1 MSEHDR
7 KKWDAKYTAADED
20 GAAGE
25 NHWLAQQVQ
34 GMQPGRALDLACGL
48 GTNAIRLAQLGWT
61 VAAIDIST
69 VGLQIAA
76 RSAAATGVQVDWQVA
91 DLETWEPA
99 AATFDLVTVFRYL
112 DRDRLP
118 QRIQAALKPGGT
130 LLYETFVE
138 GPNAADGGHV
148 RNPAFVLQRD
158 ELPTLFPNLEVI
170 EYSEIETVDHYVARL
185 RSQKPAP

>member
-7 KKWDAKYTAADED
+7 KKWDAKYTDVDEV
-20 GAAGE
+20 GVVGE
-25 NHWLAQQVQ
+25 NDWLAQQVR

-48 GTNAIRLAQLGWT
+48 GANAIRLAQWGWT
-61 VAAIDIST
+61 VTAIDISP

-76 RSAAATGVQVDWQVA
+76 RSAAAAEVQVDWQAA
-91 DLETWEPA
+91 DLESWEPA

-118 QRIQAALKPGGT
+118 QQIQAALKPGGT

-138 GPNAADGGHV
+138 GPNHTVGGHV

-158 ELPTLFPNLEVI
+158 ELPTLFPNWNVI
-170 EYSEIETVDHYVARL
+170 EYSEIQVGDHYVARL